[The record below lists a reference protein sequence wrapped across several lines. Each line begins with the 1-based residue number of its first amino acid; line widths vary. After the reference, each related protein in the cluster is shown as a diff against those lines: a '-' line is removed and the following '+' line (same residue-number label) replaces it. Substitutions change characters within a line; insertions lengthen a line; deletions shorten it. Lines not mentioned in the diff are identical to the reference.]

1 MEKYCLYVLFQ
12 LKTDKGDKHQDTI
25 SFEAECSDIFEAEN
39 LLNQKISEKLSH
51 FSSLGLNWKIMEK
64 HVKLESDEHG
74 IALKKDLPN
83 SLQIN

>member
-25 SFEAECSDIFEAEN
+25 SFEAECNDIFEAEN

-51 FSSLGLNWKIMEK
+51 FSSL
-64 HVKLESDEHG
+64 
-74 IALKKDLPN
+74 
-83 SLQIN
+83 